1 MFSTAQIF
9 GRDFFFIKFF
19 CAAFFIFILVFFS
32 SFVYGLDDNNVGFD
46 VNDPVFNEDV
56 NSVYSFGVISDFNF
70 DLNVVGGDV
79 NSVDFNSVFDLN
91 VGYDNNLQVVSGVL
105 PDVNSVDFNSV
116 FDLNV
121 GYDNNLQVV
130 SGVLPDLSRDLSFL
144 SGFFVDSVRSVFS
157 RLGRLVSAGFDFF
170 GGFFSFDGF
179 ESQDD
184 KNFVLNQRE
193 VFVNGRLVKCIGS
206 ACDKVP
212 SEVD

>member
-32 SFVYGLDDNNVGFD
+32 SFVYGLDDNNAGFD
-46 VNDPVFNEDV
+46 VNDTVFNEDV
-56 NSVYSFGVISDFNF
+56 NSVYAFGVISDFNF
-70 DLNVVGGDV
+70 DLNVGGDV

-91 VGYDNNLQVVSGVL
+91 VGYDNNLQVVSGV
-105 PDVNSVDFNSV
+105 S
-116 FDLNV
+116 
-121 GYDNNLQVV
+121 
-130 SGVLPDLSRDLSFL
+130 PDLSRDLSFL
-144 SGFFVDSVRSVFS
+144 SGFFVDSVRSFFS

-184 KNFVLNQRE
+184 KNFFLNQRE